1 MRFTRKPATIEPV
14 EDLTVTEIAP
24 EVLADDSNI
33 PMLDAVGDGF
43 EMLRTVDI
51 GRSLWRPSVMAEL
64 DGLER
69 RDVVVVA
76 AYSAED
82 ITSYRPLMQ
91 RCMTIVLAVG
101 LGPQLGS
108 RALTLGAVGYIDA
121 SLDHGTIS
129 GAFSD
134 AFARIGTRRQREL
147 VA

>member
-1 MRFTRKPATIEPV
+1 MRFTRKAAELAEVIVSIEV
-14 EDLTVTEIAP
+14 VP
-24 EVLADDSNI
+24 EVESDDSRI
-33 PMLDAVGDGF
+33 AILDAQGEGF
-43 EMLRTVDI
+43 EVLRTIDI
-51 GRSLWRPSVMAEL
+51 GRALWRPESPTEL

-69 RDVVVVA
+69 RDVVIVA

-82 ITSYRPLMQ
+82 ITSYRPLMA
-91 RCMTIVLAVG
+91 RCMTIVLAMG

-121 SLDHGTIS
+121 SMDPGSIS

>member
-1 MRFTRKPATIEPV
+1 MRFTRRPTPVEPV
-14 EDLTVTEIAP
+14 PVAVEAP
-24 EVLADDSNI
+24 AEADDSRI
-33 PMLDAVGDGF
+33 PILDALGAGF
-43 EMLRTVDI
+43 ETLRAIDI
-51 GRSLWRPSVMAEL
+51 GRALWRPQVAAEL
-64 DGLER
+64 DGLAR

-91 RCMTIVLAVG
+91 RCMTIVLAMG
-101 LGPQLGS
+101 IGPQYGS

-121 SLDHGTIS
+121 SMDHGAIS

-134 AFARIGTRRQREL
+134 TFARIRTRRLREL

>member
-1 MRFTRKPATIEPV
+1 MRFTRRPTPAAASAPV
-14 EDLTVTEIAP
+14 ETAP
-24 EVLADDSNI
+24 TAHPDDSHLPI
-33 PMLDAVGDGF
+33 LDALGHGF
-43 EMLRTVDI
+43 EMLRTIDI
-51 GRSLWRPSVMAEL
+51 GRALWRPLVASEL

-69 RDVVVVA
+69 RHVVVVA

-91 RCMTIVLAVG
+91 RCMTIVLAMG

-134 AFARIGTRRQREL
+134 AFARIGTRRLREV